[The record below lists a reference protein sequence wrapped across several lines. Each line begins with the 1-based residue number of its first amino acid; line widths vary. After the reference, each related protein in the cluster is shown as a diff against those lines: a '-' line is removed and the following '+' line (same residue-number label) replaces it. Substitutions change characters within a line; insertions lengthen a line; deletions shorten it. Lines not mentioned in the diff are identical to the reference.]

1 MVVRYGAMKEAPPVW
16 TNKSATQRAARIDST
31 VEPDVCDLGIVVFDE
46 AGRLVSANL
55 QARALLAAESPSAL
69 EARLIDLRAGL
80 PVDFSGGSDEAT
92 VEVSDVGPIGVRRC
106 HVAGVSGEGQVL
118 LLRDGRVSE
127 DATRILQ
134 EAARHRAFA
143 FLARDWAHDLKGMLH
158 VIRINTALLDRLLQR
173 SPGVADAAVTKC
185 LDAIPRQVEHL
196 DRSIE
201 VMFSARVDEQ
211 QSTVD
216 VSRVC
221 ERLRSLVAPRATRQR
236 VELVLEVSG
245 GSKEIRGFEDQVQLA
260 LLNVLLNALEAMP
273 EQGRLVISADG
284 HANGVTVRVSDSG
297 AGMPPQPDTETWR
310 ARFVNDP
317 RRTGIGLHVA
327 RAIVESH
334 HGRIECASNV
344 PRGTSVE
351 ITFPSAA
358 STERLR
364 HGSRT
369 HR

>member
-1 MVVRYGAMKEAPPVW
+1 MKEARPVW
-16 TNKSATQRAARIDST
+16 TNETAAQRAARVD
-31 VEPDVCDLGIVVFDE
+31 VEPEACELGIVVLDE
-46 AGRLVSANL
+46 AGRVVSANL
-55 QARALLAAESPSAL
+55 HARVLLDADSPSAL
-69 EARLIDLRAGL
+69 EARLIELRAAL
-80 PVDFSGGSDEAT
+80 PVDCAEGSTEAT
-92 VEVSDVGPIGVRRC
+92 VEVSELGAIGVRRC

-127 DATRILQ
+127 GATRILH

-173 SPGVADAAVTKC
+173 SGVSDAAVTKS
-185 LDAIPRQVEHL
+185 LEAIPRQIERL

-201 VMFSARVDEQ
+201 AMFSARADEQ

-221 ERLRSLVAPRATRQR
+221 ERIRGLIAARATRQR
-236 VELVLEVSG
+236 VEIVLELSG
-245 GSKEIRGFEDQVQLA
+245 GSKEIMGFEDQVQLA
-260 LLNVLLNALEAMP
+260 LLHVVLSALEGLP
-273 EQGRLVISADG
+273 EQARLVISADG

-297 AGMPPQPDTETWR
+297 GMSSQPDGQKWR
-310 ARFVNDP
+310 TPFVNDR
-317 RRTGIGLHVA
+317 RRTGIGLQVA

-334 HGRIECASNV
+334 HGRIDCASNV

-351 ITFPSAA
+351 VTFPSAA

>member
-1 MVVRYGAMKEAPPVW
+1 MKEALPVW
-16 TNKSATQRAARIDST
+16 TNESAAQSTARVAGT
-31 VEPDVCDLGIVVFDE
+31 VEPDVCDSGIVVLDE
-46 AGRLVSANL
+46 AGGVVSANL
-55 QARALLAAESPSAL
+55 QARALLDADSPSAL
-69 EARLIDLRAGL
+69 EARLIDLRAAL
-80 PVDFSGGSDEAT
+80 PVDFAGGSAEAT
-92 VEVSDVGPIGVRRC
+92 VEVSELGPISVRRC
-106 HVAGVSGEGQVL
+106 HVAGVGGQGQVL
-118 LLRDGRVSE
+118 LLRDGRASQG
-127 DATRILQ
+127 ATRILQ

-173 SPGVADAAVTKC
+173 SGVADAAVTKC
-185 LDAIPRQVEHL
+185 LDAIPRQIERL

-201 VMFSARVDEQ
+201 TMFSARADEH

-221 ERLRSLVAPRATRQR
+221 EHVRGLVAPRATRQR
-236 VELVLEVSG
+236 VELVLELSG
-245 GSKEIRGFEDQVQLA
+245 GSKEIMGFEDQVQLA
-260 LLNVLLNALEAMP
+260 LLDVVLNGLEATP
-273 EQGRLVISADG
+273 EQGRLVIGADG

-297 AGMPPQPDTETWR
+297 ASMPSQPDGEKWQTR
-310 ARFVNDP
+310 LDD
-317 RRTGIGLHVA
+317 RRRSGIGLQVA

-334 HGRIECASNV
+334 HGRIERASNV